1 MLDLNS
7 KTVLVTG
14 ASSGIGRQVA
24 IYLSELGAKVFITGR
39 DENRLNE
46 TYKQLHGN
54 EHLLVKAD
62 LTQEDDIKSL
72 FAYSKQNNIKF
83 NGLVHCAGISC
94 VMPIKVLTKESL
106 QKVFDT
112 NYFSFID
119 LVKEFAKKTNSEND
133 SSIVVLSSEIVRHPR
148 KFEIGYIASKAAI
161 EASLPTIAM
170 EYKDRSLRINAVGIG
185 FSKIGMTITAIKKY
199 DNEEKLNKE
208 VQEKSLYG
216 WTEAVDIAKNIAFL
230 ISNESKIIN
239 GRCINIDGG
248 IF

>member
-1 MLDLNS
+1 MLDLNA

-24 IYLSELGAKVFITGR
+24 IYLSELGAKVVITGR

-54 EHLLVKAD
+54 GHLLVKAN
-62 LTQEDDIKSL
+62 LTNESEIKSL
-72 FAYSKQNNIKF
+72 FTYSKHNNIKF

-94 VMPIKVLTKESL
+94 VVPIKMLAKETL
-106 QKVFDT
+106 QKVFDA
-112 NYFSFID
+112 NYFAFID
-119 LVKEFAKKTNSEND
+119 LVKEFAKKTNSENG

-148 KFEIGYIASKAAI
+148 KFELGYIASKAAI

-185 FSKIGMTITAIKKY
+185 FSKIGMTLTAIKKY
-199 DNEEKLNKE
+199 DNEEKLNKD

-216 WTEAVDIAKNIAFL
+216 WTDAIDIARNISFL
-230 ISNESKIIN
+230 ISDESKIIN

>member
-24 IYLSELGAKVFITGR
+24 IYLSELGAKVVITGR

-54 EHLLVKAD
+54 GHLLVKAD
-62 LTQEDDIKSL
+62 LTNEAEIKSL

-119 LVKEFAKKTNSEND
+119 LVKEFAKKTNSENG

-170 EYKDRSLRINAVGIG
+170 EYKDRNLRINAVGIG